1 MIELRNDDY
10 ELKSDLQM
18 PIRRDVYSRRILRD
32 VVCSVIQTEVV
43 DFSTSVGSFGL
54 SHHTRVYIQGRH

>member
-10 ELKSDLQM
+10 ELKSELQM

-43 DFSTSVGSFGL
+43 DFSTSVGSFG
-54 SHHTRVYIQGRH
+54 SFSSY